1 MSILKV
7 DSIQSYSGGDVITQ
21 GSSKV
26 TANLQVSS
34 SVGYTGVFD
43 GGRKIEME
51 ATGSENSYSLIMQN
65 PNFYN
70 NEYKGIVHNWY
81 QFGGNADLAIG
92 ETNRAKL
99 GVNAFANDFSYDNY
113 IGIKADSTGVS
124 FNDWSLPSY
133 GDQAWLT
140 VTQDGPPTF
149 KRGLTIEGLGNYA
162 DDIAAAAGGV
172 PVNGLYHT
180 SGSVKIR
187 LT

>member
-1 MSILKV
+1 MSTLKV
-7 DSIQSYSGGDVITQ
+7 DSIQSYSGGDVVIN

-26 TANLQVSS
+26 TTDLRVSS
-34 SVGYTGVFD
+34 SLGSTSVLD
-43 GGRKIEME
+43 AGRKIELE

-65 PNFYN
+65 PNFFN
-70 NEYKGIVHNWY
+70 NEYKGIVHTWY
-81 QFGGNADLAIG
+81 QFGGNADLSIG

-99 GVNAFANDFSYDNY
+99 AINAFANDFSYDNY
-113 IGIKADSTGVS
+113 LGIKAESSGIS

-133 GDQAWLT
+133 QDQAWLT
-140 VTQDGPPTF
+140 IQQDGPPTF
-149 KRGLTIEGLGNYA
+149 KRGLSIEGLGNYA